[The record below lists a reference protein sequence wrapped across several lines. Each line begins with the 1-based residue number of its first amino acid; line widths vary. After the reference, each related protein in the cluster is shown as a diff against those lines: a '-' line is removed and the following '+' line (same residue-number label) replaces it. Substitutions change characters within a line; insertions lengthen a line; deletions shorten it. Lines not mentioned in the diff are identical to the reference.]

1 MGYSDLYEESLRLT
15 DLVNEYKE
23 SKNYD
28 KLEETLLQLIEVYGS
43 LNYSDEDE
51 YLEEVIDSYKE
62 LKDIYVLKRKVPEM
76 LETYR
81 LIIEGYDY
89 IIQRDMHQEDL
100 KQKHIKELK
109 EVYEVLKM
117 LYAKANVK
125 NSIKE
130 DFLNIKEYL
139 D

>member
-43 LNYSDEDE
+43 LNYTDEDE

>member
-89 IIQRDMHQEDL
+89 IIQRDIHQEDL

>member
-15 DLVNEYKE
+15 ELVNEYKE

-43 LNYSDEDE
+43 FNYSDEDE

-89 IIQRDMHQEDL
+89 IIQRDIHQEDL

>member
-15 DLVNEYKE
+15 DLVSEYKE
-23 SKNYD
+23 NKDYD
-28 KLEETLLQLIEVYGS
+28 KMEETLLELIEVYGS

-89 IIQRDMHQEDL
+89 IIQRAMHQEDL

>member
-62 LKDIYVLKRKVPEM
+62 LKDIYVLKRKIPEM
-76 LETYR
+76 LEAYR

-89 IIQRDMHQEDL
+89 IIQRDIHQEDL
-100 KQKHIKELK
+100 KQKHINELK
-109 EVYEVLKM
+109 EVYEVVKG
-117 LYAKANVK
+117 LYAKANIK

-130 DFLNIKEYL
+130 DFPNIKEYL

>member
-89 IIQRDMHQEDL
+89 IIQRDIHQEDL

-130 DFLNIKEYL
+130 DFPNIKEYL

>member
-130 DFLNIKEYL
+130 DFPNIKEYL

>member
-51 YLEEVIDSYKE
+51 YLEEVIDSNKE

-89 IIQRDMHQEDL
+89 IIQRDIHQEDL

-130 DFLNIKEYL
+130 DFPNIKEYL